1 MCGPVFVYRNTRSKK
16 MRNMNLNASTMTRLI
31 SLACAIL
38 LLAAPS
44 IARAQDSVGGAATA
58 AGDLLGTIATE
69 EKEDSAPRWLIS
81 IAFGG
86 SLTSGNS
93 DTLGLNLAIG
103 SEKKTERH
111 EFALGA
117 MGSYGETDSET
128 STETG
133 SLFFNYKRMLG
144 SSYIFSDSEL
154 FHDKIALIQYRFTT
168 ALGWGHYV
176 VDNDRTKLGLEVG
189 AAYIREDFE
198 DPPEEDLVDQLDAE
212 NTVALRVAQT
222 FEHQLSETA
231 KIWQSLEYL
240 PEFSDF
246 DNYLLNA
253 TTGIEAAINST
264 LSLRF
269 SIENR
274 YNSQPPYGS
283 KRNDLVSVAAVAIR
297 L

>member
-1 MCGPVFVYRNTRSKK
+1 
-16 MRNMNLNASTMTRLI
+16 MNKLF
-31 SLACAIL
+31 SLAFAIL
-38 LLAAPS
+38 LLALPGMAQ
-44 IARAQDSVGGAATA
+44 AQDSVGGASTA
-58 AGDLLGTIATE
+58 ADDLLGTIATD
-69 EKEDSAPRWLIS
+69 EDENAEPHWLSS

-103 SEKKTERH
+103 SEKKSERH
-111 EFALGA
+111 EFVLGA
-117 MGSYGETDSET
+117 VGSYGETDSET

-144 SSYIFSDSEL
+144 SSYVFSDNEL

-176 VDNDRTKLGLEVG
+176 VDNDLTKLGLEVG

-198 DPPEEDLVDQLDAE
+198 DPAEEDVVDQLDVDDRFTLRLAE
-212 NTVALRVAQT
+212 T

-253 TTGIEAAINST
+253 TAGIEAVINST

-283 KRNDLVSVAAVAIR
+283 KRNDLVSVVAVAIR